1 MARQI
6 FAYILHKDGV
16 VDDSAQELIVAA
28 GKLDPEATVTAV
40 VGGAG
45 EQLSKVCEQVA
56 AIYPEVWK
64 IDNAAL
70 SFITA
75 DVIRPMLAR
84 IIPAGAITLVPHE
97 HFGMDLAPGLS
108 IKLNTAYLPD
118 VVGFEGV
125 ADDKLKAV
133 REEFSGQ
140 VSTHLSCDLSGGA
153 VITVRPGAF
162 QPQEGQGAGG
172 QVVDKS
178 GEAGDAAPR
187 RRYLETVVAEL
198 GDVDITKSEILVSV
212 GRGIEDQ
219 DNLEIIQELAKAV
232 GGDVLL
238 FAPHRGRQV
247 AGKGASGGHLGS
259 DGQTQG
265 VHGARYQRIVSAY
278 GRHQGGALHG
288 GRQQE
293 PQGADLSGGRRR
305 GGGRY
310 SRVHS
315 RAERKD
321 QRKQVT
327 RHIPGGCQRLS
338 GPFNAKRRAALKP
351 VRPAVSRVFAPA
363 IYCPGV
369 LSWLPADPRAC
380 FFSAQCLA

>member
-28 GKLDPEATVTAV
+28 GKLDPEATLTAV

-45 EQLSKVCEQVA
+45 EQLSTVCEQVA

-70 SFITA
+70 AYITA

-108 IKLNTAYLPD
+108 VKLSAAYLPD

-140 VSTHLSCDLSGGA
+140 VSTHVGCDLSKGA

-162 QPQEGQGAGG
+162 QPQEGQAAGG

-187 RRYLETVVAEL
+187 RRYLETVAAEV

-232 GGDVLL
+232 GGDISCSRPIVDAKWLEK
-238 FAPHRGRQV
+238 ARQV
-247 AGKGASGGHLGS
+247 GTSGQTVKPKVYMAIGISGSFQHMGGIKGAPFMVAINKNPKAPIFQIA
-259 DGQTQG
+259 DVG
-265 VHGARYQRIVSAY
+265 VV
-278 GRHQGGALHG
+278 
-288 GRQQE
+288 
-293 PQGADLSGGRRR
+293 ADIL
-305 GGGRY
+305 
-310 SRVHS
+310 
-315 RAERKD
+315 EF
-321 QRKQVT
+321 
-327 RHIPGGCQRLS
+327 IPELTEKIS
-338 GPFNAKRRAALKP
+338 ESK
-351 VRPAVSRVFAPA
+351 
-363 IYCPGV
+363 
-369 LSWLPADPRAC
+369 
-380 FFSAQCLA
+380 